1 MVRAFAVLQE
11 RREEGAEPVVSQAN
25 WNQLV
30 RLVQPDI
37 SNAHRELLWS
47 VCDDKN
53 QGYIGNTL
61 THTLTCTR
69 ESLASAGDTR
79 CLVVQLR
86 RLSFSS
92 PTSSTLKSSHS
103 SQGHTPFA
111 TCAPPSTCLPQA
123 ASYAGWSSTG
133 EPSRR
138 THCLPVLHENTGCMQ
153 ELEDEDLS
161 SDWTVCCVPGR
172 SWSCMT

>member
-53 QGYIGNTL
+53 QGYIGNVH
-61 THTLTCTR
+61 TH
-69 ESLASAGDTR
+69 SHAH
-79 CLVVQLR
+79 VNLR
-86 RLSFSS
+86 
-92 PTSSTLKSSHS
+92 P
-103 SQGHTPFA
+103 
-111 TCAPPSTCLPQA
+111 C
-123 ASYAGWSSTG
+123 W
-133 EPSRR
+133 
-138 THCLPVLHENTGCMQ
+138 
-153 ELEDEDLS
+153 
-161 SDWTVCCVPGR
+161 
-172 SWSCMT
+172 